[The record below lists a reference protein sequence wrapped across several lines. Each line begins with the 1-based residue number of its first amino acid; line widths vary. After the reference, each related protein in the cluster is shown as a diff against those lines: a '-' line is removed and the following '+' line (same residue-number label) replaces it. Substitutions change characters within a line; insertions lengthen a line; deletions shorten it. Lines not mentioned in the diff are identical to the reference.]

1 LFNKTSSTSPSRSS
15 GKLKLAQSNDLG
27 VATFKRTGQASA
39 GSKVEQAST
48 GFASTDW
55 PPPGWTTLHAAVIN
69 GSVEGV
75 KATLAAGVSPTCETE
90 DKAWTPLWVAACKVN
105 LEITEILLNVG
116 ANVNSTTSDGRTAVQ
131 EAAKLG
137 ATDIVELLVKHG
149 ADLELSPTEYAETP
163 LVGAA
168 GNGHTA
174 TVKALLAAGAN
185 VRAAQFGGWTALH
198 YALLNKS
205 SEMACMILEYYP
217 DTNAATTG
225 GTRALHLA
233 ALAGMTNVAGLL
245 LDMGAE
251 EDAVD
256 SGGLTA
262 LRVAV
267 QAGELEMVKMLVG
280 RGAKTDIVD
289 SLQRH
294 TLTDIALI
302 QGHTSVYQYLQRLRR
317 VEEAPA

>member
-1 LFNKTSSTSPSRSS
+1 M
-15 GKLKLAQSNDLG
+15 AQGNDFLG
-27 VATFKRTGQASA
+27 VATVERTGHESA

-48 GFASTDW
+48 GFASTDG
-55 PPPGWTTLHAAVIN
+55 PPPGWTILHAAVRN
-69 GSVEGV
+69 GSIEGV
-75 KATLAAGVSPTCETE
+75 KATLAAGVSPTCETK
-90 DKAWTPLWVAACKVN
+90 DMAWTPLWVAACTGN
-105 LEITEILLNVG
+105 LEITGILLNVG
-116 ANVNSTTSDGRTAVQ
+116 ADVNATTSDGRTAVQ
-131 EAAKLG
+131 EAAKIG
-137 ATDIVELLVKHG
+137 ATEIVELLFKYG
-149 ADLELSPTEYAETP
+149 ADLDLSPTEYADTP
-163 LVGAA
+163 LISAA
-168 GNGHTA
+168 AKGHTA

-185 VRAAQFGGWTALH
+185 VRAAQSGGWTALH

-205 SEMACMILEYYP
+205 SEMACMILEYHP

-233 ALAGMTNVAGLL
+233 ALTGMTNVAGLL

-267 QAGELEMVKMLVG
+267 QAGDLEMVKMLVG

-302 QGHTSVYQYLQRLRR
+302 QGHTSVYQYLQRLS
-317 VEEAPA
+317 AG